1 MKIRELG
8 ILSNLS
14 LSNDQCNMCMESKS
28 TKKTYKLILSR
39 ETKFLSLVHN
49 GIANLKKNHELRR

>member
-1 MKIRELG
+1 MRELG

-28 TKKTYKLILSR
+28 TKKTCKSILSR
-39 ETKFLSLVHN
+39 ETEFLSLAHN
-49 GIANLKKNHELRR
+49 GIANLK